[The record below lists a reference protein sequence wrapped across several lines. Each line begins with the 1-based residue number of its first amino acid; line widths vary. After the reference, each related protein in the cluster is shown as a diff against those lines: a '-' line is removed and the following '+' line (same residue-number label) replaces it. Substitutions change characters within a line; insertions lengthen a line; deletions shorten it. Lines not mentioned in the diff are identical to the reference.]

1 MYGSKDKKQLSF
13 YILAN
18 QRKDPDG
25 KIVDMVAD
33 YIISKGMKCEKRSM
47 NPVVTGKRYI
57 YTNADEVPDDIDYI
71 IVLGGD
77 GTMLQASRDL
87 HHLRKPILG
96 INIGTLGFLA
106 DCELEDYKTAIDK
119 IISEDYIVDKR
130 MMLSGKIYRDGEL
143 IYQNYA
149 LNDIVLTRF
158 DSMHVIDFNV
168 IVNRELL
175 NSYSA
180 DGAIFSTATGS
191 TAYAL
196 SAGGP
201 IVEPYTN
208 MIMYTPICPHS
219 LNTRSIILDQDDE
232 VIVEITDKKMLDE
245 SRVVTFDGESSQH
258 LKVGDKIVITKHPE
272 QAIFLKITKRSFL
285 QIIRQKMM
293 LNL

>member
-1 MYGSKDKKQLSF
+1 M
-13 YILAN
+13 
-18 QRKDPDG
+18 
-25 KIVDMVAD
+25 
-33 YIISKGMKCEKRSM
+33 
-47 NPVVTGKRYI
+47 
-57 YTNADEVPDDIDYI
+57 
-71 IVLGGD
+71 
-77 GTMLQASRDL
+77 
-87 HHLRKPILG
+87 RKPILG